1 MQAADIDKQLQILK
15 RGTLEIISEEDLYK
29 KLENSV
35 KLKKPLRVKAGFD
48 PTAPDIH
55 LGHTVLLRKLRQFQD
70 FGHMVYFLIGDFTG
84 MIGDPSGKN
93 EARKRLTPEEVKA
106 NAVTY
111 QKQVFK
117 VLDPTKTKIV
127 YNSQWFNK
135 LNSQGLLELSAHVTV
150 AQLLAR
156 SDFNARY
163 NSGRDISLLEF
174 FYPLLQA
181 YDSVHLESDV
191 ELGGSDQKFNLL
203 LGRELQRDF
212 NKEEQVVIM
221 MPLLEGT
228 DGVNKMSKSLGNYIG
243 IHDEPDQI
251 VGKVMSISDDL
262 MYRYFELL
270 TDEDLGEMR
279 KLHPRE
285 AKLTL
290 AQRLIEQYYN
300 KASALKARE
309 QFEKVFSR
317 KEIPDEM
324 PVYRLD
330 KEEEVVSV
338 MVKSNLVES
347 KNEARRLIKQQ
358 AVSFNNDKVISEDC
372 VLSGAGILKVGS
384 RRFLKILVE

>member
-1 MQAADIDKQLQILK
+1 MRANDIAEQLEVLK
-15 RGTLEIISEEDLYK
+15 RGVLEIISEEDLYK
-29 KLENSV
+29 KLESSI
-35 KLKKPLRVKAGFD
+35 KTRKPLKIKTGFD

-70 FGHMVYFLIGDFTG
+70 FGHIVYFLIGDFTG

-93 EARKRLTPEEVKA
+93 EARKRLTPEEVKK

-117 VLDPTKTKIV
+117 VLDPAKTKIV

-156 SDFNARY
+156 ADFNARY

-181 YDSVHLESDV
+181 YDSVHLEADV

-212 NKEEQVVIM
+212 NREEQVVIM

-243 IHDEPDQI
+243 IQDEPEQI
-251 VGKVMSISDDL
+251 VGKIMSISDDL

-270 TDEDLGEMR
+270 TNENLEEVH
-279 KLHPRE
+279 KFHPRE
-285 AKLTL
+285 AKLKL
-290 AQRLIEQYYN
+290 AEKIIEQFFN
-300 KASALKARE
+300 REIALRARE
-309 QFEKVFSR
+309 HFEKVFSR

-324 PVYRLD
+324 PVYELE
-330 KEEEVVSV
+330 KEEDIVLV
-338 MVKSNLVES
+338 MMNAKLVTS

-358 AVSFNNDKVISEDC
+358 AVSFNNNKIADEGFII
-372 VLSGAGILKVGS
+372 SGAGILKVGS
-384 RRFLKILVE
+384 RRFLKILN